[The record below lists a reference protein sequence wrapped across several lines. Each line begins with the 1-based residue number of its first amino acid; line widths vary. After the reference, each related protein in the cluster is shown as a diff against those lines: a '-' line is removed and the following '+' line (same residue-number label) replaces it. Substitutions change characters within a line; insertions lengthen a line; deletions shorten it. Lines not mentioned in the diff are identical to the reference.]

1 MYLFQNPRQKDSYK
15 SFHFRSRQPSNSL
28 DLFKS
33 EYMNYIPAKKEVTLN
48 DNDNFDIQLLRIKE
62 ALKKKINL

>member
-1 MYLFQNPRQKDSYK
+1 
-15 SFHFRSRQPSNSL
+15 
-28 DLFKS
+28 
-33 EYMNYIPAKKEVTLN
+33 MNYIPAKKEVTLN